1 MTLTED
7 KFSTS
12 TQQMI
17 YTISN
22 KSSNIFSKWK
32 EERGKGKEA
41 REERRE
47 GREERKEKG
56 REEKKVFEVDAASL
70 WQWAKIPCLPG
81 PGFLLVKC
89 RQWCFLIGLL
99 GSSCLANII
108 HWHYPHWYHLEMWA
122 NFRLWGPRM
131 ITNWSGPMGLYPAV
145 FHSLQWTQCPLGL
158 RTSSRWPPRSWLQLW
173 GHEPPQ
179 QPGQRVKIPRSKLP
193 RHFPSHHHYRWPSPL
208 SSLRRRVLWLMRWS
222 SLDPHMNH
230 HSCLTNPIVKLL
242 TSSKAIWAHARALL
256 PSFQFHFDIS
266 LTFHLFRSVFL
277 SLKAPRGQTCLCKYR
292 YASKLIITGSR
303 WQRSL

>member
-158 RTSSRWPPRSWLQLW
+158 CWGQAVGGPPAADSNS
-173 GHEPPQ
+173 G
-179 QPGQRVKIPRSKLP
+179 VMNLP
-193 RHFPSHHHYRWPSPL
+193 
-208 SSLRRRVLWLMRWS
+208 S
-222 SLDPHMNH
+222 SLDRGWKYQGQSFLGPFP
-230 HSCLTNPIVKLL
+230 PITTTVG
-242 TSSKAIWAHARALL
+242 
-256 PSFQFHFDIS
+256 PP
-266 LTFHLFRSVFL
+266 L
-277 SLKAPRGQTCLCKYR
+277 SPP
-292 YASKLIITGSR
+292 
-303 WQRSL
+303 